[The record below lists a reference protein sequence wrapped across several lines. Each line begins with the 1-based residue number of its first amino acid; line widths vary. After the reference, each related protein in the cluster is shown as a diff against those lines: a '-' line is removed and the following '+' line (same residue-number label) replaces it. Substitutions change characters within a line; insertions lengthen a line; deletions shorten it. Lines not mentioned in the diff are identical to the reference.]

1 MSERMTPQELDRHI
15 TEALEETKALLNG
28 WKESSEGAIVKKA
41 QLLGY
46 WIKTYVGLLRR
57 EKDFKAASVPRLA
70 RRQVVSVDF
79 GFRVGA
85 ELGGLHYA
93 VVLDKENG
101 YKGDTV
107 TVVPLGSVKETT
119 KESRHKKILKDGIF
133 ISLEQK
139 AAKQIEEARQL
150 ILSVT
155 DDDELKQLPI
165 DEQILEID
173 RRHALATKIIGHVN
187 ASIDKMKK
195 LRSGS
200 CANISQITTIS
211 KMRIKDPVTP
221 NSVLYGV
228 KVSTDDMRII
238 EDAVKALFIEKGNL

>member
-1 MSERMTPQELDRHI
+1 MSELMNLQELELHL
-15 TEALEETKALLNG
+15 TEAIKETTALLNE
-28 WKESSEGAIVKKA
+28 WKDSKEKTLTKKA

-46 WIKTYVGLLRR
+46 WIKTYIGMLRR
-57 EKDFKAASVPRLA
+57 EKAFNPTSIPRLA

-79 GFRVGA
+79 GFRIGA

-107 TVVPLGSVKETT
+107 TVIPLGSVKETT

-133 ISLEQK
+133 IPLEQK

-150 ILSVT
+150 ILSLT
-155 DDDELKQLPI
+155 DDEELKQLPA
-165 DEQILEID
+165 DERILEID
-173 RRHALATKIIGHVN
+173 RRHVLATEIIGRAN
-187 ASIDKMKK
+187 ASIDKMRK

-228 KVSTDDMRII
+228 KVSIGDMRVI
-238 EDAVKALFIEKGNL
+238 EDAVKDMFIEKGNL